1 MKAVVLTF
9 LFLTTL
15 TIGIK
20 ANNNEDK
27 LPKRFSVSG
36 KVHDSNE
43 NLTGV
48 KVILDGKETVVYTDF
63 EGNFT
68 LENIVEGEHTISFS
82 LITYE
87 SKEVTLDLKDVS
99 TLEVE
104 LKEK

>member
-20 ANNNEDK
+20 ANNSEDK